1 MLSQKNL
8 LAGEEDFN
16 LNKFRDSLYL
26 RMQSPSQQKLSSI
39 KKEENSVKKAGKNLL
54 NTDIQHR
61 KSVPSFDE
69 LLKCMN
75 TNNGCGQQQNASNN
89 KKNITDSSRK
99 MSGIYNKIECM
110 GNNEVNQITKLS
122 QPFISN
128 TPLSVSNNQQ
138 KKRTTFSSSI
148 TEKPVF
154 SKGDGNL
161 LMDKL
166 SLKELMVIHSK
177 IDNSTQSEVH
187 ELSANYVQEL
197 LKLSQIIIR
206 QIKHIKN

>member
-1 MLSQKNL
+1 MLSQKNV

-26 RMQSPSQQKLSSI
+26 RMQSPSQSKQSNVIKEDNSI
-39 KKEENSVKKAGKNLL
+39 KKSAKNSL
-54 NTDIQHR
+54 NADIQRR

-69 LLKCMN
+69 LLKTMN
-75 TNNGCGQQQNASNN
+75 TSNGFGYQQHVSNH
-89 KKNITDSSRK
+89 KRNITDSSRK
-99 MSGIYNKIECM
+99 MSGIYNKIECL

-128 TPLSVSNNQQ
+128 APLSISNNQQ
-138 KKRTTFSSSI
+138 HKRTTFSSSI

-154 SKGDGNL
+154 SKGNGKSL
-161 LMDKL
+161 IDKL
-166 SLKELMVIHSK
+166 SLKELMEIRSK
-177 IDNSTQSEVH
+177 IDNSTQSEVQ

-197 LKLSQIIIR
+197 LKLSQIIIKQVR
-206 QIKHIKN
+206 HIKN

>member
-1 MLSQKNL
+1 MLSQKNV

-26 RMQSPSQQKLSSI
+26 RMQSPSQSKQSSVIKEDNSI
-39 KKEENSVKKAGKNLL
+39 KKSAKNSL
-54 NTDIQHR
+54 NADIQRR

-69 LLKCMN
+69 LLKTMN
-75 TNNGCGQQQNASNN
+75 ISNGFGQQQNVSNH
-89 KKNITDSSRK
+89 KRNITDSSRK
-99 MSGIYNKIECM
+99 MSGIYNKIECL

-128 TPLSVSNNQQ
+128 TPLSISNNQQ
-138 KKRTTFSSSI
+138 HKRTTFSSSI

-154 SKGDGNL
+154 SKGNGKSL
-161 LMDKL
+161 IDKL
-166 SLKELMVIHSK
+166 SLKELMEIRSK
-177 IDNSTQSEVH
+177 IDNSTQSEVQ

-197 LKLSQIIIR
+197 LKLSQIIIKQVR
-206 QIKHIKN
+206 HIKN

>member
-8 LAGEEDFN
+8 LAGEKDFN
-16 LNKFRDSLYL
+16 LNKFRDSLYV
-26 RMQSPSQQKLSSI
+26 RMQSPSQSKLSSV
-39 KKEENSVKKAGKNLL
+39 KKEENSVKKSGKNSIH
-54 NTDIQHR
+54 TDLQHR

-69 LLKCMN
+69 LLKTMN
-75 TNNGCGQQQNASNN
+75 TNNGFCQQQNVSNH
-89 KKNITDSSRK
+89 KRNITDSSRK

-110 GNNEVNQITKLS
+110 GNNEVNQLTKLS

-128 TPLSVSNNQQ
+128 IPLSVSNNQQ
-138 KKRTTFSSSI
+138 QKRTTFSSSI

-154 SKGDGNL
+154 SNGNGNL

-166 SLKELMVIHSK
+166 SLKELMAIRSK

-187 ELSANYVQEL
+187 ELTANYVQEL
-197 LKLSQIIIR
+197 LKLSQIITR
-206 QIKHIKN
+206 QIKNIKH

>member
-8 LAGEEDFN
+8 LVGDEDFN

-26 RMQSPSQQKLSSI
+26 RIQSPSQSKLSSV
-39 KKEENSVKKAGKNLL
+39 KKEENSVKKSTKNSLH
-54 NTDIQHR
+54 TDIQHR

-69 LLKCMN
+69 LLKTMN
-75 TNNGCGQQQNASNN
+75 TSNGPVQQSNVSN
-89 KKNITDSSRK
+89 HKRNITDSSRK
-99 MSGIYNKIECM
+99 MSGIYNKIECF

-128 TPLSVSNNQQ
+128 TPLAISNNQLP
-138 KKRTTFSSSI
+138 KRTTFSSSI

-154 SKGDGNL
+154 SKGNGKS
-161 LMDKL
+161 LMDQL
-166 SLKELMVIHSK
+166 SLKELMEIRSK

-197 LKLSQIIIR
+197 LKLSQIIMKQIR
-206 QIKHIKN
+206 HIKH